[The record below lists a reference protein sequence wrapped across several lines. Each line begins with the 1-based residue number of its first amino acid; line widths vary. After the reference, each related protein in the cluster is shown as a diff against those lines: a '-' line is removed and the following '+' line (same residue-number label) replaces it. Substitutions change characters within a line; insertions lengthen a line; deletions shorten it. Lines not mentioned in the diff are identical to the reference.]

1 MSENRCERCNRK
13 LKDPNAQYGWRCAEI
28 LGVSEGLNYSGD
40 SVFDRYIS
48 GISAA
53 DNFLL
58 ERDIDKNNIH
68 QASFYEAMAKRYI
81 SADMHNHDLWK
92 DAYIQS
98 ENALKGISSGNRIPL
113 SEYFDLRD
121 AYDYKNGAY
130 QTIKYLDGE
139 YSQDTKKLQR
149 ALNEIGIK
157 DKFGNKLKEDGLNGP
172 KTQWARDMLF
182 KGVSPSLSYISPL
195 QSKITDIGI
204 RKLYKNKL
212 NDAIKMGK
220 SGDAL
225 YFSGDQLYN
234 TAIKRSRLLQFDYHY
249 LKGAP
254 QGTKDFHINAEADD
268 VASELQKATA
278 KFLNH
283 KKIPETAYNTFKD
296 FDNVEKYVK
305 VGGKALTIAGFVF
318 DAYDF
323 GTSVY
328 TDLNDEDRKLGK
340 TTVSSAAGIAGSWA
354 GGAAGAKL
362 GAMGGAAV
370 GSFICPGLGTAIGGF
385 LGGLGGGIVG
395 SVAGR
400 KVGEVI
406 VDEAYKE
413 DSKKYVYQ

>member
-1 MSENRCERCNRK
+1 
-13 LKDPNAQYGWRCAEI
+13 
-28 LGVSEGLNYSGD
+28 
-40 SVFDRYIS
+40 
-48 GISAA
+48 
-53 DNFLL
+53 
-58 ERDIDKNNIH
+58 
-68 QASFYEAMAKRYI
+68 
-81 SADMHNHDLWK
+81 
-92 DAYIQS
+92 
-98 ENALKGISSGNRIPL
+98 
-113 SEYFDLRD
+113 
-121 AYDYKNGAY
+121 
-130 QTIKYLDGE
+130 
-139 YSQDTKKLQR
+139 
-149 ALNEIGIK
+149 
-157 DKFGNKLKEDGLNGP
+157 
-172 KTQWARDMLF
+172 
-182 KGVSPSLSYISPL
+182 
-195 QSKITDIGI
+195 
-204 RKLYKNKL
+204 
-212 NDAIKMGK
+212 MGK

-362 GAMGGAAV
+362 GRGRSCRRKFYLSRTRYRHRWIFGW
-370 GSFICPGLGTAIGGF
+370 IGRRDCWF
-385 LGGLGGGIVG
+385 RRRQK
-395 SVAGR
+395 SR
-400 KVGEVI
+400 R
-406 VDEAYKE
+406 
-413 DSKKYVYQ
+413 SHC